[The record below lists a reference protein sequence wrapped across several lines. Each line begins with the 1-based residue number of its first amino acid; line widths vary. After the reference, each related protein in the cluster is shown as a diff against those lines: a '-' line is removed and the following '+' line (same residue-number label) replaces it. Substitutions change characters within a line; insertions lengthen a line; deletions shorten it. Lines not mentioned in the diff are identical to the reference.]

1 MKKSALMGLAFL
13 CASTAFA
20 DLSLE
25 GHYQGRNIYVQSPE
39 SEDGF
44 GYCINRV
51 TVNGQPVSSDI
62 QTSAFQ
68 IDLTE
73 FDISIGDPV
82 LILFEHEDGCRPKI
96 INPEVILPK
105 STFVLEEISCTPDGV
120 LSFSTTGESG
130 KLPFVIEQYKWNK
143 WVAVGEIDGIGKD
156 ELNSYKFHLLAHSG
170 ENKVRISQTDNTG
183 KKRVAGEVVFTS
195 TSVVEP
201 ELNTIT
207 NQRIIEFVAEGKR
220 VKTKYEVFDAYG
232 NIVKK
237 GYNSIIDYSNLKKGV
252 YHVNYD
258 NKYDKVIVKG

>member
-1 MKKSALMGLAFL
+1 MKKLVLVGLTLFGAIT
-13 CASTAFA
+13 CFA

-25 GHYQGRNIYVQSPE
+25 GTYQGKNLYVQSPE

-51 TVNGQPVSSDI
+51 TVNGEPITSDI

-68 IDLTE
+68 IDLGE

-82 LILFEHEDGCRPKI
+82 LILFEHEDGCRPKV

-105 STFVLEEISCTPDGV
+105 STYVIQDISCSPEGV
-120 LSFSTTGESG
+120 LLWSTTKEVG
-130 KLPFVIEQYKWNK
+130 KLPYVIEQYKWNK
-143 WVAVGEIDGIGKD
+143 WVSVGEVDGSGQPSLS
-156 ELNSYKFHLLAHSG
+156 EYQFNLAAHSG
-170 ENKVRISQTDNTG
+170 ENKVRVTQTDNTG
-183 KKRVAGEVVFTS
+183 GKKVSEPVTFES
-195 TSVVEP
+195 SVPEP
-201 ELNTIT
+201 ELRTMGSN
-207 NQRIIEFVAEGKR
+207 RIIEFVVGENR

-258 NKYDKVIVKG
+258 NKYGKVIVKG